1 MLKSERLEKRVSMP
15 KVVNFFDLIHLNE
28 RLAQQGLL
36 SKVHLRDACG
46 KQSLWI
52 ELPSGEKTDGR
63 EKIDEGKKIDG
74 QALEKTKEQIEA
86 FFAIKGMSVEFD
98 LTGGKNFW
106 IV

>member
-1 MLKSERLEKRVSMP
+1 MLKSKRLEKRVSMP

-52 ELPSGEKTDGR
+52 ELSSGEK
-63 EKIDEGKKIDG
+63 ING
-74 QALEKTKEQIEA
+74 QELEKTKEQIEA
-86 FFAIKGMSVEFD
+86 FFAIKGMTVEFD

>member
-15 KVVNFFDLIHLNE
+15 KIVNFFDLIHLNK
-28 RLAQQGLL
+28 RLEQQDLR

-52 ELPSGEKTDGR
+52 ELPSGEKTDER
-63 EKIDEGKKIDG
+63 EKIDSQE
-74 QALEKTKEQIEA
+74 LEKTKEQVEA
-86 FFAIKGMSVEFD
+86 FFAIKGMTVEFD

>member
-1 MLKSERLEKRVSMP
+1 MLKSERLEKRVNMP
-15 KVVNFFDLIHLNE
+15 KIVNFFDLIHLNE
-28 RLAQQGLL
+28 RLAQQGLS

-52 ELPSGEKTDGR
+52 ELSSSEKPDER
-63 EKIDEGKKIDG
+63 EKIDG
-74 QALEKTKEQIEA
+74 QELEKTKEQIKA
-86 FFAIKGMSVEFD
+86 FFAIKGMTVEFD

>member
-1 MLKSERLEKRVSMP
+1 MP
-15 KVVNFFDLIHLNE
+15 KIVNFFDLIHLNE

-46 KQSLWI
+46 KQTLWI
-52 ELPSGEKTDGR
+52 ELPSGEK
-63 EKIDEGKKIDG
+63 ING
-74 QALEKTKEQIEA
+74 QELEKTKEQIVA
-86 FFAIKGMSVEFD
+86 FFAIKGMTVEFD

>member
-15 KVVNFFDLIHLNE
+15 TIVNFFELIHLNE
-28 RLAQQGLL
+28 RLAQQGLR

-52 ELPSGEKTDGR
+52 ELPSSEKPDER
-63 EKIDEGKKIDG
+63 EKIDG
-74 QALEKTKEQIEA
+74 QELEKTKEQVEA
-86 FFAIKGMSVEFD
+86 FFAIKGMTVEFD

>member
-15 KVVNFFDLIHLNE
+15 KIVNFFDLIHLNK
-28 RLAQQGLL
+28 RLEQQGLR

-52 ELPSGEKTDGR
+52 ELPSVEKTDER
-63 EKIDEGKKIDG
+63 EKIDG
-74 QALEKTKEQIEA
+74 QELEKTKEQIVA
-86 FFAIKGMSVEFD
+86 FFAIKGMTVEFD

>member
-15 KVVNFFDLIHLNE
+15 KIVNFFDLIHLNE

-52 ELPSGEKTDGR
+52 ELSSVEKTD
-63 EKIDEGKKIDG
+63 EHEKIDG
-74 QALEKTKEQIEA
+74 QELEKTKEQVEA
-86 FFAIKGMSVEFD
+86 FFAIKGMTVEFD
-98 LTGGKNFW
+98 LTSGKNFW

>member
-1 MLKSERLEKRVSMP
+1 MLKSKRLEKRVSMP
-15 KVVNFFDLIHLNE
+15 KIVNFFDLIHLNE

-52 ELPSGEKTDGR
+52 ELPSDEKTDER
-63 EKIDEGKKIDG
+63 EKTNDQE
-74 QALEKTKEQIEA
+74 LEKTKEQVEA
-86 FFAIKGMSVEFD
+86 FFAIKGMTVEFD

>member
-1 MLKSERLEKRVSMP
+1 MLKSERLEKRVTMP
-15 KVVNFFDLIHLNE
+15 KIVNFFDLIHLNK
-28 RLAQQGLL
+28 RLEQQGLR

-52 ELPSGEKTDGR
+52 ELPSAEKPDER
-63 EKIDEGKKIDG
+63 EIITEGKKITDLE
-74 QALEKTKEQIEA
+74 LEKTKEQVKA
-86 FFAIKGMSVEFD
+86 FFAIKGMTVEFD

>member
-1 MLKSERLEKRVSMP
+1 MLKSECLEKRVSMP
-15 KVVNFFDLIHLNE
+15 KIVNFFDLIHLNE

-52 ELPSGEKTDGR
+52 ELPSDEKTDGR
-63 EKIDEGKKIDG
+63 EKTNDQE
-74 QALEKTKEQIEA
+74 LEKTKEQVEA
-86 FFAIKGMSVEFD
+86 FFAIKGMTVEFD

>member
-1 MLKSERLEKRVSMP
+1 MLKSKRLEKRVSMS
-15 KVVNFFDLIHLNE
+15 KIVNFFDLIHLNK
-28 RLAQQGLL
+28 RLEQQGLR

-52 ELPSGEKTDGR
+52 ELPSGEKTDER
-63 EKIDEGKKIDG
+63 EEIDG
-74 QALEKTKEQIEA
+74 QELQKTKEQVEA
-86 FFAIKGMSVEFD
+86 FFAIKGMTVEFD

>member
-15 KVVNFFDLIHLNE
+15 KIVNFFDLIHLNE
-28 RLAQQGLL
+28 RLAQQGLR

-52 ELPSGEKTDGR
+52 ELPSSEKP
-63 EKIDEGKKIDG
+63 DEHEKIDG
-74 QALEKTKEQIEA
+74 QELEKTKEQVEA
-86 FFAIKGMSVEFD
+86 FFAIKGMTVEFD

>member
-1 MLKSERLEKRVSMP
+1 MLKSKRLEKRVSMP

-36 SKVHLRDACG
+36 SKIHLRDTCG
-46 KQSLWI
+46 KQTLWI
-52 ELPSGEKTDGR
+52 ELPSGEKTNER
-63 EKIDEGKKIDG
+63 EKITEGKKITDLE
-74 QALEKTKEQIEA
+74 LEKTKEQVEA
-86 FFAIKGMSVEFD
+86 FFAIKGMTVEFD

>member
-1 MLKSERLEKRVSMP
+1 MP

-28 RLAQQGLL
+28 RLEQQGLL

-52 ELPSGEKTDGR
+52 ELSSSEKTDER
-63 EKIDEGKKIDG
+63 EKIDDQE
-74 QALEKTKEQIEA
+74 LEKTKEQIEA
-86 FFAIKGMSVEFD
+86 FFAIMGMTVEFD

>member
-15 KVVNFFDLIHLNE
+15 KIVNFFDLIHLNE

-36 SKVHLRDACG
+36 SKIHLRDTCG
-46 KQSLWI
+46 KQTLWI
-52 ELPSGEKTDGR
+52 ELPSGEK
-63 EKIDEGKKIDG
+63 ING
-74 QALEKTKEQIEA
+74 QELEKTKEQIEA
-86 FFAIKGMSVEFD
+86 FFAIKGMTVEFD

>member
-1 MLKSERLEKRVSMP
+1 MP

-36 SKVHLRDACG
+36 SKIHLRDTCG
-46 KQSLWI
+46 KQTLWI
-52 ELPSGEKTDGR
+52 ELPSGEKTDER
-63 EKIDEGKKIDG
+63 EKIDG
-74 QALEKTKEQIEA
+74 QELEKTKEQIEA
-86 FFAIKGMSVEFD
+86 FFSIKGMTVEFD

>member
-15 KVVNFFDLIHLNE
+15 KIVNFFDLIHLNK
-28 RLAQQGLL
+28 RLEQQGLR

-52 ELPSGEKTDGR
+52 ELPSGEKPDER
-63 EKIDEGKKIDG
+63 EKIDAQE
-74 QALEKTKEQIEA
+74 LEKTKEQVEA
-86 FFAIKGMSVEFD
+86 FFAIKGMTVEFD

>member
-36 SKVHLRDACG
+36 SKIHLRDTCG
-46 KQSLWI
+46 KQTFWI
-52 ELPSGEKTDGR
+52 ELPSSEKTDEG
-63 EKIDEGKKIDG
+63 EKISEDKKITDLE
-74 QALEKTKEQIEA
+74 LEKTKEQIEA
-86 FFAIKGMSVEFD
+86 FFAIKGMTVEFD

>member
-1 MLKSERLEKRVSMP
+1 MSKI
-15 KVVNFFDLIHLNE
+15 VNFFDLIHLNK
-28 RLAQQGLL
+28 RLEQQGLR

-52 ELPSGEKTDGR
+52 ELPSSEKPDER
-63 EKIDEGKKIDG
+63 EKIDG
-74 QALEKTKEQIEA
+74 QELEKTKEQIEA
-86 FFAIKGMSVEFD
+86 FFAIKGMTVEFD

>member
-1 MLKSERLEKRVSMP
+1 MLKSKRLEKRVSMS
-15 KVVNFFDLIHLNE
+15 KIVNFFDLIHLNK
-28 RLAQQGLL
+28 RLEQQCLR

-52 ELPSGEKTDGR
+52 ELPSSEKPDER
-63 EKIDEGKKIDG
+63 EKIDG
-74 QALEKTKEQIEA
+74 QELEKTKEQIEA
-86 FFAIKGMSVEFD
+86 FFAIKGMTVEFD

>member
-1 MLKSERLEKRVSMP
+1 MP
-15 KVVNFFDLIHLNE
+15 KIVNFFDLIHLNE
-28 RLAQQGLL
+28 RLAQQGLR

-52 ELPSGEKTDGR
+52 ELPSSEKPDER
-63 EKIDEGKKIDG
+63 EKIDG
-74 QALEKTKEQIEA
+74 QELEKTKEQIEA
-86 FFAIKGMSVEFD
+86 FFAIKDMTVEFD

>member
-1 MLKSERLEKRVSMP
+1 MP
-15 KVVNFFDLIHLNE
+15 KIVNFFDLIHLNE
-28 RLAQQGLL
+28 RLAQQGLR

-52 ELPSGEKTDGR
+52 ELPSSEKPDER
-63 EKIDEGKKIDG
+63 EKIDG
-74 QALEKTKEQIEA
+74 QELEKTKEQVEA
-86 FFAIKGMSVEFD
+86 FFAIKGMTVEFG

>member
-1 MLKSERLEKRVSMP
+1 MLKSERLEKRVSMS
-15 KVVNFFDLIHLNE
+15 KIVNFYDLIHLNE
-28 RLAQQGLL
+28 RLAQQGLR

-52 ELPSGEKTDGR
+52 ELPSSKKPDKR
-63 EKIDEGKKIDG
+63 EKIDG
-74 QALEKTKEQIEA
+74 QELEKTKEQVEA
-86 FFAIKGMSVEFD
+86 FFAIKGMTVEFD

>member
-15 KVVNFFDLIHLNE
+15 KIVNFFDLIHLNE
-28 RLAQQGLL
+28 RLAQQGLR

-52 ELPSGEKTDGR
+52 ELPSSEKPDER
-63 EKIDEGKKIDG
+63 EKIDG
-74 QALEKTKEQIEA
+74 QELEKTKEQVEA
-86 FFAIKGMSVEFD
+86 FFAIKGMTVKFD

>member
-1 MLKSERLEKRVSMP
+1 MLKSKRLEKRVSMP

-36 SKVHLRDACG
+36 SKIHLRDTCG
-46 KQSLWI
+46 KQTLWI
-52 ELPSGEKTDGR
+52 ELPSGEKADER
-63 EKIDEGKKIDG
+63 EKIDG
-74 QALEKTKEQIEA
+74 QELEKTKEQIEA
-86 FFAIKGMSVEFD
+86 FFAIKGMIVEFD

>member
-1 MLKSERLEKRVSMP
+1 MLKSKRLEKRVSMP

-36 SKVHLRDACG
+36 SKIHLRDTCG
-46 KQSLWI
+46 KQTLWI
-52 ELPSGEKTDGR
+52 ELPSGEKTDER
-63 EKIDEGKKIDG
+63 EKITEGKKITNLE
-74 QALEKTKEQIEA
+74 LEKTKEQIEA
-86 FFAIKGMSVEFD
+86 FFAIKGMTVEFD

>member
-1 MLKSERLEKRVSMP
+1 MP

-46 KQSLWI
+46 KQTLWI
-52 ELPSGEKTDGR
+52 ELPSGEK
-63 EKIDEGKKIDG
+63 ING
-74 QALEKTKEQIEA
+74 QELEKTKEQIVA
-86 FFAIKGMSVEFD
+86 FFAIKGMTVEFD

>member
-15 KVVNFFDLIHLNE
+15 IIVNFFDLIHLNE
-28 RLAQQGLL
+28 RLAQQGLR

-52 ELPSGEKTDGR
+52 ELPSSEKPDER
-63 EKIDEGKKIDG
+63 EKIDG
-74 QALEKTKEQIEA
+74 QELEKTKEQIEA
-86 FFAIKGMSVEFD
+86 FFAIKGMTVEFD